1 MREILS
7 QAEIDSL
14 LKSLEQGEVE
24 TVGVQKE
31 QPKVRKYDF
40 RRPNRFS
47 KNNLRNLSQV
57 HENFARQL
65 ANFLTAYLRTPVQV
79 KVATIDQ
86 VAFEDFV
93 VSLPGHTV
101 ATVFSMNEQGLALFA
116 AGTDLIIPIIDLICG
131 GAGDPVKKSRSLTEI
146 ELAIY
151 RRVCLHILERYESVW
166 GDLAT
171 VSCSIRSMETNPRL
185 IQAVSGGE
193 MVAVTALTV
202 AINRSQG
209 VLMFC
214 LPFPSMEQILG
225 KKSEAISAIDAS
237 TVQLQWLTRQKI
249 LSAAALDLTA
259 MLGGNEITVRE
270 FLQLSAGDVFT
281 LSTKL
286 DGFVELL
293 VENNRTFLA
302 QPGMIGRQMAVQIV
316 TTLSEGSDG
325 IEQ

>member
-24 TVGVQKE
+24 AVGVQKE
-31 QPKVRKYDF
+31 QTKVRKYDF

-57 HENFARQL
+57 HDNFARQL

-93 VSLPGHTV
+93 VSMPANTV
-101 ATVFSMNEQGLALFA
+101 ATMFTINEQGLALFN

-131 GAGDPVKKSRSLTEI
+131 GAGDPLKKSRPLTEI

-151 RRVCLHILERYESVW
+151 RRVCQHVLERYESIW
-166 GDLAT
+166 GDFT
-171 VSCSIRSMETNPRL
+171 KVSCVIKSMETNPLL
-185 IQAVSGGE
+185 IQTIVGGE
-193 MVAVTALTV
+193 MVAVTAFTIAV
-202 AINRSQG
+202 NRSQAM
-209 VLMFC
+209 LMFC
-214 LPFPSMEQILG
+214 LPFPSLEHVIS
-225 KKSEAISAIDAS
+225 KKTESAAS
-237 TVQLQWLTRQKI
+237 ADLSSVQTQWQSRQKI
-249 LSAAALDLTA
+249 LNAATLDLTA
-259 MLGGNEITVRE
+259 VLGGNDISVRE
-270 FLQLSAGDVFT
+270 FLELSAGDVFT
-281 LSTKL
+281 ITTKL
-286 DGFVELL
+286 DGFVELF
-293 VENNRTFLA
+293 VENNKTFLA
-302 QPGMIGRQMAVQIV
+302 QPGMLGKQMAVQIV

-325 IEQ
+325 LEQ